1 MRAHPKL
8 ARSVTVCRDKSLPLP
23 PGGLRRSARI
33 PKPTSA
39 IIHSL
44 LLAKDENGS
53 ESGEQIKKDSNCIK
67 GIKRRWGGG
76 IKSTKNLNKIN
87 EINEEL
93 LQNNETKSVQEEEP
107 FVTILNDGRIEV
119 EETQAN

>member
-1 MRAHPKL
+1 
-8 ARSVTVCRDKSLPLP
+8 
-23 PGGLRRSARI
+23 
-33 PKPTSA
+33 
-39 IIHSL
+39 

-53 ESGEQIKKDSNCIK
+53 ESGEQIKKDSSKIHERSQILQGLKDEEAREDAELDGNKKNLKKLKKNFPTDCIK

-119 EETQAN
+119 EETQVN